1 MTDTP
6 LDAAHA
12 AMEAAPE
19 DDAARLRFYE
29 RLADAELMLL
39 LTEEAQGDRIT
50 PQVFAL
56 EEGEVVLAFDREDR
70 LTEFTGVISPYA
82 ALSGR
87 ALASLL
93 AGQGMGLGVNLGVAP
108 SSILIPADAVAWLAE
123 TLAEAP
129 TEIEARPVE
138 VTAPAGLPES
148 LIAALDAKLPT
159 AAGLARYAF
168 LAGITYEGGVKGHML
183 AFIDPVPGAE
193 DSLAQAASEALIFSG
208 VEAGQMDVAFFA
220 ATDPMAA
227 KLAKAALRFDLP
239 TPIAQKVQSAPGS
252 DPSKPPK
259 LR

>member
-29 RLADAELMLL
+29 RLADAELVLL
-39 LTEEAQGDRIT
+39 LAEEADGDRIT

-70 LTEFTGVISPYA
+70 LTAFTEEISPYA

-87 ALASLL
+87 ALATML
-93 AGQGMGLGVNLGVAP
+93 AGQNLGLGVNLGVAP
-108 SSILIPADAVAWLAE
+108 SSILIPGDAVAWLATTLSE
-123 TLAEAP
+123 TP
-129 TEIEARPVE
+129 DQVEARPVE
-138 VTAPAGLPES
+138 VTAPGDLPQA
-148 LIAALDAKLPT
+148 LITALDAKLPT
-159 AAGLARYAF
+159 AAGLASYAF
-168 LAGITYEGGVKGHML
+168 LAGITYDTGAKTHML

-208 VEAGQMDVAFFA
+208 LDAGQMDVAFFQ
-220 ATDPMAA
+220 ATDPIAA

-239 TPIAQKVQSAPGS
+239 TPIAEKVQVPPGS
-252 DPSKPPK
+252 DPAKPPK